1 MILKK
6 RITIFFAVSLILLSG
21 CGSAPSEQEKITEK
35 FLIYGGQEYLVDVE
49 YKVCNLT
56 QPIIVF
62 FPVITNKTITDT
74 QFGGVGTKLKLSSG
88 TATVKLANDT
98 QEFLND
104 YYNGYYVS
112 FLKYCVSIDNSNCL
126 QAKDSIEL
134 CDTTIW
140 VYHDS
145 EFQTIKIADTY
156 FRIFIVENDSEIC
169 LPDWNAL
176 TDNMKADIQSRI

>member
-1 MILKK
+1 MWLCAFWTRKNY
-6 RITIFFAVSLILLSG
+6 R
-21 CGSAPSEQEKITEK
+21 K

-49 YKVCNLT
+49 YRVCNLT

-74 QFGGVGTKLKLSSG
+74 QFGGVGAKLKLSSG

-112 FLKYCVSIDNSNCL
+112 FLKYSVSIDNILCL

-140 VYHDS
+140 VYQDS
-145 EFQTIKIADTY
+145 EFQTIKIDTTY
-156 FRIFIVENDSEIC
+156 LHILIVTNDSEIC
-169 LPDWNAL
+169 LPDWNVL
-176 TDNMKADIQSRI
+176 TDNMKADIQSKI

>member
-35 FLIYGGQEYLVDVE
+35 FLVYGGQEYLVDVE

-74 QFGGVGTKLKLSSG
+74 QFSG

-156 FRIFIVENDSEIC
+156 FRIFIVENDSEIY

>member
-74 QFGGVGTKLKLSSG
+74 QFGGVGAKLKLSSG

-104 YYNGYYVS
+104 YY
-112 FLKYCVSIDNSNCL
+112 K
-126 QAKDSIEL
+126 
-134 CDTTIW
+134 
-140 VYHDS
+140 
-145 EFQTIKIADTY
+145 
-156 FRIFIVENDSEIC
+156 
-169 LPDWNAL
+169 
-176 TDNMKADIQSRI
+176 